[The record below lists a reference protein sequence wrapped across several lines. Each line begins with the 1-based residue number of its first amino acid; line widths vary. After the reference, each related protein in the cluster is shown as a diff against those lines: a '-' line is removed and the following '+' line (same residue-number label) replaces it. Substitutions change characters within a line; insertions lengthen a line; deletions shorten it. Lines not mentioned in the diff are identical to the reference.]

1 MASFVIA
8 VVRKADGSFQVKIT
22 DLPLPEQVK
31 EIVLGEGIAELYPP
45 QEEAVKAGALE
56 GRTLV
61 LASPT
66 ASGKTL
72 VAELCALKH
81 ILEKDGKTIYLT
93 PLRAL
98 ASEKFEEF
106 KKYTAIVKANGK
118 RLRVGISTG
127 DYDST
132 DPWLERYD
140 IIITTNEKADSL
152 LRHRAKWMEDISL
165 VVADEV
171 HLLNDSE
178 RGPTLEVVLARLL
191 QINPDIQILA
201 LSATIGNVQEI
212 AEWLKADHVTTDWRP
227 VSLKEGVLLNDEIQY
242 KDGDARKIEKRTRDG
257 AINLTVNTVKSGGQV
272 LVFTSTR
279 KSAVALAKKMTGEIE
294 KTLSKPIKRALEHEA
309 NKILVAG
316 ERTRLSES
324 LAELVRCGVAFHH
337 AGLGGGH
344 RKVIEDS
351 FRQGRIKILTATPTL
366 AFGVNLPARI
376 VVIQDYKRYEAGY
389 GWYPINVLEY
399 KQMAGRAGRP
409 KYDKNGEA
417 ILIAKTA
424 DEADYLLQSYILA
437 RPERIWSRL
446 AVERILRSH
455 VLATIAADFAHTERG
470 LFEFF
475 GRTFYAHQYDVD
487 AIKSIIAKIL
497 KYLYEEEMIEVY
509 GEDINATRFGKRVS
523 DLYIDPASAVI
534 VRDALKP
541 KPTNLI
547 QQDLTELSLLHLI
560 AHTPDMGPTLRPYT
574 SEVDEIAVFMEEHR
588 EELLVAPPNE
598 WEDRIEYE
606 EFLGEIKTAMVL
618 NGWIEERSEDEII
631 EKFRVQPGDLYRTLE
646 NAKWLLHATHELAL
660 LFGNKQVPPQAL
672 QLTERVEK
680 GVKKELLP
688 IVKLEGVGRV
698 RGRIMY
704 NAGYKTIE
712 DIKHAPLND
721 LTNLPLIGPRLA
733 RKIKEQVGGFVKK
746 DAWEKL
752 EKEDEWKQKAL
763 TEY

>member
-1 MASFVIA
+1 MKIA
-8 VVRKADGSFQVKIT
+8 
-22 DLPLPEQVK
+22 DLAVPEQVK
-31 EIVLGEGIAELYPP
+31 AVVLGEGIVELYPP

-56 GRTLV
+56 GKTLV

-81 ILEKDGKTIYLT
+81 ILEKNGKTVYLT

-106 KKYTAIVKANGK
+106 KKYTNIVKADG
-118 RLRVGISTG
+118 RRVRVGISTG
-127 DYDST
+127 DFDST
-132 DPWLERYD
+132 DAWLERYD

-152 LRHRAKWMEDISL
+152 LRHRAKWMEEISL

-171 HLLNDSE
+171 HLLNDAE
-178 RGPTLEVVLARLL
+178 RGPTLEVVLARLME
-191 QINPDIQILA
+191 INPDIQILA
-201 LSATIGNVQEI
+201 LSATIGNVHEI
-212 AEWLKADHVTTDWRP
+212 AEWLKADHVTTEWRP

-242 KDGDARKIEKRTRDG
+242 KDGEVRKVEKRTRDG
-257 AINLTVNTVKSGGQV
+257 AINLALSTVKQGGQA
-272 LVFTSTR
+272 LVFASTR
-279 KSAVALAKKMTGEIE
+279 KNAVTLARKIAVEVE
-294 KTLSKPIKRALEHEA
+294 KVLTKPARRSLEHDAER
-309 NKILVAG
+309 ILAAG
-316 ERTRLSES
+316 ERTRLSEG
-324 LAELVRCGVAFHH
+324 LAEDVKCGVAFHH
-337 AGLGGGH
+337 AGLGSGH
-344 RKVIEDS
+344 RRVIEDS
-351 FRQGRIKILTATPTL
+351 FRGGKIKILTATPTL

-376 VVIQDYKRYEAGY
+376 VVVQDYKRYEAGY
-389 GWYPINVLEY
+389 GFYPITVLEY

-409 KYDKNGEA
+409 KYDRNGEA

-424 DEADYLLQSYILA
+424 DEADYLMQSYIMA

-455 VLATIAADFAHTERG
+455 VLATIAADFAHTKQG

-475 GRTFYAHQYDVD
+475 GRTFYAYQYDVD
-487 AIKSIIAKIL
+487 AIKSVIAKIL
-497 KYLYEEEMIEVY
+497 KYLYDEEMIEVY

-523 DLYIDPASAVI
+523 DLYIDPVSGVMI
-534 VRDALKP
+534 RDALRP
-541 KPTNLI
+541 KPASLAE
-547 QQDLTELSLLHLI
+547 QPVTELSLLHLI
-560 AHTPDMGPTLRPYT
+560 AHTPDMGPALRPYT
-574 SEVDEIAVFMEEHR
+574 SEIDAIAVFMEEHR
-588 EELLVAPPNE
+588 AEFLVAPPDE
-598 WEDRIEYE
+598 LEDRITYE
-606 EFLGEIKTAMVL
+606 EFLGEIKTAMVMTA
-618 NGWIEERSEDEII
+618 WIDEKSEDEII
-631 EKFRVQPGDLYRTLE
+631 ERLRVQPGDLYRTIE
-646 NAKWLLHATHELAL
+646 NAKWLLHATHELAS
-660 LFGNKQVPPQAL
+660 LFGNKQIPSQAS

-688 IVKLEGVGRV
+688 LVKLEGVGRV

-712 DIKHAPLND
+712 DIKHAPLDN

-733 RKIKEQVGGFVKK
+733 RKIKEQVGGYVKK

-752 EKEDEWKQKAL
+752 ERTDEWKQKAL